1 VEQDVFATLK
11 TWIVG
16 LYERVM
22 PRFWLAM
29 RPQYQWAF
37 GIAIFVVLYLAT
49 GLLRAGGPVAGAT
62 LAQAKTAQIPI
73 VRVARLSAVPHQAT
87 ITLRGHTEALHQVDV
102 RAEVEGVIAALH
114 FEKGDR
120 VKQGQVLCE
129 IKLNDRGARAAQ
141 AGAQMA
147 QANKELEVARELYK
161 EGFRSKTQLAQATAA
176 FEAAKAGASTMD
188 IQLANTRIRAPFAG
202 IVEERYA
209 NVGDYLPVGSKCAMV
224 LAPEPFLAIGTVS
237 EDLVSQIAPGNKA
250 RVKLVTGETVDG
262 TVRFVAEHADPATRT
277 FRVEVELPN
286 PDAKLR
292 SGVSADITVVP
303 LRQVPAYKISPGILV
318 LDDTGAVGV
327 RVVQKDT
334 ARFLPV
340 QVISDGPDGM
350 WISGLPMTADI
361 ITVGQEFV
369 SNGERVKAVFDKKP
383 W

>member
-1 VEQDVFATLK
+1 VFATLK

-141 AGAQMA
+141 AAAQMA
-147 QANKELEVARELYK
+147 QADKELEVARELYK

-176 FEAAKAGASTMD
+176 FEAAKAGASTMN
-188 IQLANTRIRAPFAG
+188 IQLADTRIRAPFAG

-209 NVGDYLPVGSKCAMV
+209 NVGDYLAVGAKCAMV
-224 LAPEPFLAIGTVS
+224 LAPEPFLAIGTIS

-250 RVKLVTGETVDG
+250 RVKLVTGENVDG

-286 PDAKLR
+286 ADAKLR
-292 SGVSADITVVP
+292 SGVSADISVVP
-303 LRQVPAYKISPGILV
+303 LRQVPAFRISPGILV
-318 LDDTGAVGV
+318 LDDTGTVGV
-327 RVVQKDT
+327 RVVQKSI

-340 QVISDGPDGM
+340 QIISDGPDGM
-350 WISGLPMTADI
+350 WIAGLPVTADI

-369 SNGERVKAVFDKKP
+369 SNGERVKPVFGKQT

>member
-1 VEQDVFATLK
+1 MFATLK

-16 LYERVM
+16 LYERFM

-29 RPQYQWAF
+29 RPQYQWAS

-49 GLLRAGGPVAGAT
+49 GLLRAGGPLTGAT
-62 LAQAKTAQIPI
+62 QAQAKTGQMPI
-73 VRVARLSAVPHQAT
+73 VRVARLSAVPHEAT

-147 QANKELEVARELYK
+147 QASKELEVARELYK

-250 RVKLVTGETVDG
+250 RVKLVTGENVEG

-277 FRVEVELPN
+277 FRVEVEVPN
-286 PDAKLR
+286 PAAKLR

-303 LRQVPAYKISPGILV
+303 LRQVPAYRISPGILV
-318 LDDTGAVGV
+318 LDDNGAVGV
-327 RVVQKDT
+327 RVVQKGT

>member
-1 VEQDVFATLK
+1 M

-22 PRFWLAM
+22 PGFWLAM
-29 RPQYQWAF
+29 KPQYQWAG

-49 GLLRAGGPVAGAT
+49 GLLRLGSPASDT
-62 LAQAKTAQIPI
+62 MQAQAKTGQLPI
-73 VRVARLSAVPHQAT
+73 VRVVRLSAVPHEAT

-102 RAEVEGVIAALH
+102 RAEVDGVIAALH

-120 VKQGQVLCE
+120 VTQGQVLCE
-129 IKLNDRGARAAQ
+129 IKLNDRGARASQ
-141 AGAQMA
+141 ARAQMA
-147 QANKELEVARELYK
+147 QAQKELEVAQELYK

-176 FEAAKAGASTMD
+176 FEAAKAGASTMN
-188 IQLANTRIRAPFAG
+188 IQLADTRIRAPFAG

-250 RVKLVTGETVDG
+250 RVKLVTGENVEG

-277 FRVEVELPN
+277 FRVEVEVPN

-292 SGVSADITVVP
+292 SGVSADIMVVP
-303 LRQVPAYKISPGILV
+303 LRQVPAFKISPGILV

-327 RVVQKDT
+327 RVVQKNI

-350 WISGLPMTADI
+350 WIAGLPTTADV

-369 SNGERVKAVFDKKP
+369 SNGERVKAVFGKKT

>member
-1 VEQDVFATLK
+1 VFEKIKTL
-11 TWIVG
+11 IAG
-16 LYERVM
+16 LYERFM
-22 PRFWLAM
+22 PRFWFGLK
-29 RPQYQWAF
+29 PQYQWAL
-37 GIAIFVVLYLAT
+37 GIAAFVALYLAT
-49 GLLRAGGPVAGAT
+49 GLFRLGGPAT
-62 LAQAKTAQIPI
+62 GVTQAQAKVNPVPI
-73 VRVARLSAVPHQAT
+73 VRVARLSAVPHEAT

-102 RAEVEGVIAALH
+102 RAEVDGVISSLH

-141 AGAQMA
+141 AAAQMA
-147 QANKELEVARELYK
+147 QASKELEVSRELFK
-161 EGFRSKTQLAQATAA
+161 EGFRSKTQLAQTTAA
-176 FEAAKAGASTMD
+176 FEAAKAGAATMN

-237 EDLVSQIAPGNKA
+237 EELVSQIAPGNKA
-250 RVKLVTGETVDG
+250 RVKLVTGENVEG

-277 FRVEVELPN
+277 FRVEVEVPN

-292 SGVSADITVVP
+292 SGVSADIMVVP
-303 LRQVPAYKISPGILV
+303 LKQMPAYKISPGILV
-318 LDDTGAVGV
+318 LDDSGAVGV
-327 RVVQKDT
+327 RVVQNGV
-334 ARFLPV
+334 ARFLAV

-350 WISGLPMTADI
+350 WIAGLPLTTDI

>member
-1 VEQDVFATLK
+1 MFEKIKTL
-11 TWIVG
+11 IAG
-16 LYERVM
+16 LYERFM
-22 PRFWLAM
+22 PRFWFGLK
-29 RPQYQWAF
+29 PQYQWAL
-37 GIAIFVVLYLAT
+37 GIAAFVALYLAT
-49 GLLRAGGPVAGAT
+49 GLFRLGGPAT
-62 LAQAKTAQIPI
+62 GVTQAQAKVNPVPI
-73 VRVARLSAVPHQAT
+73 VRVARLSAVPHEAT

-102 RAEVEGVIAALH
+102 RAEVDGVISSLH

-129 IKLNDRGARAAQ
+129 IKLNDRGARATQ
-141 AGAQMA
+141 AAAQMA
-147 QANKELEVARELYK
+147 QASKELEVSRELFK
-161 EGFRSKTQLAQATAA
+161 EGFRSKTQLAQTTAA
-176 FEAAKAGASTMD
+176 FEAAKAGAATMN

-224 LAPEPFLAIGTVS
+224 MAPEPFLAIGTVS
-237 EDLVSQIAPGNKA
+237 EELVSQIASGNKA
-250 RVKLVTGETVDG
+250 RVKLVTGENVEG

-277 FRVEVELPN
+277 FRVEVEVPN

-292 SGVSADITVVP
+292 SGVSADIMVVP
-303 LRQVPAYKISPGILV
+303 LKQMPAYKISPGILV
-318 LDDTGAVGV
+318 LDDSGAVGV
-327 RVVQKDT
+327 RVVQNGV
-334 ARFLPV
+334 ARFLAV

-350 WISGLPMTADI
+350 WIAGLPLTTDI

>member
-1 VEQDVFATLK
+1 MFEKIKVLIAGFH
-11 TWIVG
+11 
-16 LYERVM
+16 ERFM

-29 RPQYQWAF
+29 KPQYRWAF
-37 GIAIFVVLYLAT
+37 GIAIVVALYLAT
-49 GLLRAGGPVAGAT
+49 GLFRYGGPAT
-62 LAQAKTAQIPI
+62 GVTPAQAKVNPLPI
-73 VRVARLSAVPHQAT
+73 VRVARLSAVPHEAT

-102 RAEVEGVIAALH
+102 RAEVDGVISSLH

-120 VKQGQVLCE
+120 VARGQVLCE

-147 QANKELEVARELYK
+147 QASKELEVARELFK

-176 FEAAKAGASTMD
+176 FEAAKAGASTMN

-237 EDLVSQIAPGNKA
+237 EELVNQIAPGNKA
-250 RVKLVTGETVDG
+250 RVKLVTGENVEG
-262 TVRFVAEHADPATRT
+262 IVRFVAEHADPATRT
-277 FRVEVELPN
+277 FRVEVEVPN
-286 PDAKLR
+286 PNAKLR
-292 SGVSADITVVP
+292 SGVSADIMVVP
-303 LRQVPAYKISPGILV
+303 LRQMPAYKISPGILV
-318 LDDTGAVGV
+318 LDDSGAVGV
-327 RVVQKDT
+327 RVVQNGV
-334 ARFLPV
+334 ARFLAV

-350 WISGLPMTADI
+350 WIAGLPLTTDI

-369 SNGERVKAVFDKKP
+369 SNGERVKTVFDKKS

>member
-1 VEQDVFATLK
+1 M

-22 PRFWLAM
+22 PGFWLAM
-29 RPQYQWAF
+29 KPQYQWAL

-49 GLLRAGGPVAGAT
+49 GLLRSGGPASDAMQ
-62 LAQAKTAQIPI
+62 AQAKTSQLPI
-73 VRVARLSAVPHQAT
+73 VRVARLSAVPHEAN

-102 RAEVEGVIAALH
+102 RAEVDGVIASLH

-147 QANKELEVARELYK
+147 QASKELEVARELYK

-176 FEAAKAGASTMD
+176 FEAAKAGASTMN

-224 LAPEPFLAIGTVS
+224 LAPEPFLAVGTVS

-250 RVKLVTGETVDG
+250 RVKLVTGENVEG
-262 TVRFVAEHADPATRT
+262 TVRFVAEHADSATRT
-277 FRVEVELPN
+277 FRVEVEVPN

-292 SGVSADITVVP
+292 SGVSADIVVVP
-303 LRQVPAYKISPGILV
+303 LRQVPAYRISPGILV
-318 LDDTGAVGV
+318 LDDSGAVGV
-327 RVVQKDT
+327 RVVQKNV

-350 WISGLPMTADI
+350 WISGLPMTTDV

-369 SNGERVKAVFDKKP
+369 GNGERVKAVFDKKP

>member
-1 VEQDVFATLK
+1 M

-22 PRFWLAM
+22 PDFWLALK
-29 RPQYQWAF
+29 PQYQWAF
-37 GIAIFVVLYLAT
+37 GIAVFVTLYLAT
-49 GLLRAGGPVAGAT
+49 GLLRPGHPAGDAMQ
-62 LAQAKTAQIPI
+62 AQAKTGHLPI
-73 VRVARLSAVPHQAT
+73 VSVARLNAVPHEAT
-87 ITLRGHTEALHQVDV
+87 IVLRGRTEALHQVDV
-102 RAEVEGVIAALH
+102 RAEVDGVIAALH

-120 VKQGQVLCE
+120 VKKGQVLCE

-141 AGAQMA
+141 AEAQMA
-147 QANKELEVARELYK
+147 QSSKELEVARELYK

-176 FEAAKAGASTMD
+176 FEAAKAGASTMN

-237 EDLVSQIAPGNKA
+237 EDMVAQIAPGNKA
-250 RVKLVTGETVDG
+250 RVKLVTGESVEG

-277 FRVEVELPN
+277 FRVEVEMPN

-292 SGVSADITVVP
+292 SGVSADIMVVP
-303 LRQVPAYKISPGILV
+303 LSKVPAYKISPGVLV
-318 LDDTGAVGV
+318 LDDTGTVGV
-327 RVVQKDT
+327 RVVQKNT

-340 QVISDGPDGM
+340 QIISDGPEGM
-350 WISGLPMTADI
+350 WISGLPATADI
-361 ITVGQEFV
+361 IIVGQEFV
-369 SNGERVKAVFDKKP
+369 GNGERVKAVFNKKT